1 VLHKHLSCEVAAGIV
16 KHQKGVS
23 ALAQVGEGLKRELWH
38 AEAAQVAKKERRRRK
53 KRALQV
59 RGGSV
64 YSQDARKIV
73 QQQQVNDISR
83 LETELTAKRSKRLDL
98 CWPQ

>member
-38 AEAAQVAKKERRRRK
+38 AEAAQVEACIAGERRFRLFTRCK
-53 KRALQV
+53 KH
-59 RGGSV
+59 SITTT
-64 YSQDARKIV
+64 SQ
-73 QQQQVNDISR
+73 
-83 LETELTAKRSKRLDL
+83 
-98 CWPQ
+98 